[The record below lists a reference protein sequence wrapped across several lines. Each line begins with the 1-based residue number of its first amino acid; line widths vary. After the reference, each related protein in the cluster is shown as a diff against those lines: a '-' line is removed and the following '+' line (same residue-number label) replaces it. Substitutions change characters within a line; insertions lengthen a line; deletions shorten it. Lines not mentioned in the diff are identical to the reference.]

1 MSIELVE
8 LMGMSPRW
16 GFGKG
21 KYRFFYRHV
30 APTGLNRK
38 GTCF

>member
-8 LMGMSPRW
+8 LMDMSPRW
-16 GFGKG
+16 GFGKR
-21 KYRFFYRHV
+21 KYRFDYRYV
-30 APTGLNRK
+30 APMGLNRK